1 MDVKKV
7 LEAMPLYINA
17 RAVSSD
23 TLKAYRRCS
32 RYFVNWLFNHSRDI
46 DKVTEKDAREWVY
59 ECRSSN
65 LDIAAVNQRIAA
77 CRCFFKTAI
86 EIKEFSG
93 ENPFAEVKGF
103 SVDPVP
109 EDTKYYTAEEV
120 KTIYNACQ
128 SDRERGIIL
137 LMAIEGLRTVEIL
150 RMQIKDWDFANGRVK
165 VHGKGGY
172 ETYAYP
178 SAKTLETIQRYIGT
192 RTNGGVFL
200 NDLDNAALSREGIR
214 YIVNQ
219 VLIRCKLKRRG
230 NSCHALRHSCGTNL
244 YQATKDL
251 RLVQETL
258 RHKTPLVTS
267 RYTHI
272 SKKNATNI
280 IANGL

>member
-7 LEAMPLYINA
+7 LEQMPAYIGSGKIS
-17 RAVSSD
+17 VD

-32 RYFVNWLFNHSRDI
+32 RYFVNWLFNHDRDI
-46 DKVTEKDAREWVY
+46 DKATENDARAYVY
-59 ECRSSN
+59 ECYQSG
-65 LDIAAVNQRIAA
+65 LDTQTVNQRIAS
-77 CRCFFKTAI
+77 CRCFFRTAI
-86 EIKEFSG
+86 AIGEFVP
-93 ENPFAEVKGF
+93 ENPFAGVKGM
-103 SVDPVP
+103 VNEVVP

-128 SDRERGIIL
+128 TDRERGIIL

-150 RMQIKDWDFANGRVK
+150 RMQVKDWDFANGRVK

-272 SKKNATNI
+272 SKKNATDI
-280 IANGL
+280 IANEL